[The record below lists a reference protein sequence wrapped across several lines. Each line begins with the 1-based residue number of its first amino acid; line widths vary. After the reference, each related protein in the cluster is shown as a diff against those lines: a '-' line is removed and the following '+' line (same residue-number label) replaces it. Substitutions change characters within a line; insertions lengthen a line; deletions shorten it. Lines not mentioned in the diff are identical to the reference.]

1 MYWMTSMSKTKIET
15 IINQVRAQISDK
27 LEGEELVMILKM
39 SLTVFVIT
47 LSLVLN
53 GCNVIT
59 RLNVEV
65 LIGIICSVQDS
76 IPRILTIWK
85 INNSFAKDAENI
97 SKKVKAKDKDKMIVW
112 VNQDKEVEMRRV
124 VADYSI
130 DKYDS

>member
-27 LEGEELVMILKM
+27 RDEELVMILKM

-47 LSLVLN
+47 QSLVLN
-53 GCNVIT
+53 GCNVIM

-85 INNSFAKDAENI
+85 INNSFVKDAENI

>member
-27 LEGEELVMILKM
+27 RDEELVMILKM

-47 LSLVLN
+47 QSLVLN

-85 INNSFAKDAENI
+85 INNSFVKDAENI

>member
-1 MYWMTSMSKTKIET
+1 MTSMSKTKIET

-76 IPRILTIWK
+76 IPRILTI
-85 INNSFAKDAENI
+85 
-97 SKKVKAKDKDKMIVW
+97 
-112 VNQDKEVEMRRV
+112 
-124 VADYSI
+124 
-130 DKYDS
+130 